1 MTGKWRLTC
10 QITFPIGPT
19 RLGVEPVVAWPR
31 QRFVYQSNCHVW
43 PTSAMATG
51 VASGWGDGSSE
62 TWNQHQAL
70 HSCSNENPEA
80 PGARRSLGYLQPRM
94 GVSVGHPLFFNLI
107 ILSCPLL
114 LYHSEFWFAMCCL
127 LLKIIWRQTAL
138 FSSTFIC
145 KPGFVE
151 HLFLARL
158 LLCSISEPWVH
169 YLPSSNTSST
179 HDFPSQRWFAHGDFA
194 IFCHDSQFW
203 FPCIPGFPAFSHYFS
218 AFCP

>member
-1 MTGKWRLTC
+1 M
-10 QITFPIGPT
+10 
-19 RLGVEPVVAWPR
+19 VAWPR
-31 QRFVYQSNCHVW
+31 QRFVYQSNCHVR

-94 GVSVGHPLFFNLI
+94 EVSVGHCVQCSLI
-107 ILSCPLL
+107 WWSWVARCYCTSQNFDLPCAVYFWKSYGGKQHYSVALS
-114 LYHSEFWFAMCCL
+114 FASLVLWSICL
-127 LLKIIWRQTAL
+127 LHGC
-138 FSSTFIC
+138 FC
-145 KPGFVE
+145 VV
-151 HLFLARL
+151 FLNRG
-158 LLCSISEPWVH
+158 
-169 YLPSSNTSST
+169 NTSST